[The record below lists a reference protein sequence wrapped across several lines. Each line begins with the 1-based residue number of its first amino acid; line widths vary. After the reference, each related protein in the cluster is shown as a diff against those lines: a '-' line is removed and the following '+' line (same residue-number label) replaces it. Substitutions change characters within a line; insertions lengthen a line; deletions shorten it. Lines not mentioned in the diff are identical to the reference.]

1 MDWVYGVWF
10 DGSGSLGDYVVVGD
24 VNGLGP
30 SLHVEAEKERD
41 AKQVA
46 LRGLG
51 GTDRR
56 GDSCS

>member
-1 MDWVYGVWF
+1 MTGC
-10 DGSGSLGDYVVVGD
+10 LGDCVVVGD
-24 VNGLGP
+24 VNGLGS

-51 GTDRR
+51 ETDRR
-56 GDSCS
+56 GGSCS